1 MRVFLML
8 SVGFLVGCASST
20 GSSQL
25 LSFYGI
31 VQAKDGTP
39 LSNVRVT
46 LYEDAF
52 SWNPA
57 NWFLSP
63 IRPDRKID
71 QTRTNQR
78 GLFTLSISEETPRRK
93 LKIVAE
99 RVKRLMPGEDPN
111 NPASI
116 RTPAPIKGP
125 DPEKVNRIVVP
136 DGFVPEP

>member
-1 MRVFLML
+1 MKFFLLLSVVFLA
-8 SVGFLVGCASST
+8 SCASFKANR
-20 GSSQL
+20 QP
-25 LSFYGI
+25 LSFHGI
-31 VQAKDGTP
+31 VQARDGSP

-57 NWFLSP
+57 NWYL
-63 IRPDRKID
+63 RPDRKID

-78 GLFTLSISEETPRRK
+78 GEYVLKTSENIPLRK

-99 RVKRLMPGEDPN
+99 RYARLLPGEDPN
-111 NPASI
+111 NPWTPKPI
-116 RTPAPIKGP
+116 RRPN
-125 DPEKVNRIVVP
+125 PEKVNLIVVP